1 MHEQDST
8 GSGNLATGKTSKE
21 SEDLGRDPEVTF
33 SYLNDNLEWDKYIQC
48 YHEWQI
54 TFLSSLIPA
63 REILLSLKPQLKG
76 HLL

>member
-48 YHEWQI
+48 YHE
-54 TFLSSLIPA
+54 
-63 REILLSLKPQLKG
+63 
-76 HLL
+76 